1 MKNYNLKDVI
11 NMYSED
17 QETIDYIKSGKLTY
31 DNKKIKESL
40 NDNPYIEI
48 KPFIISMPDNIKKKI
63 KKEISKELSL
73 EQLNEDITSI
83 QALSDKDIKI
93 LCEIINEEDIYSEY
107 AVSVT
112 VVLDHI
118 RDVTEGVYENIHSA
132 ISKWIEKDFVTFCI
146 WKRNELEIFDFF
158 KLYKM
163 DNIYKTDVYFFIDSL
178 KIIDYLQTNLNDNY
192 KFNLSLELYNICVTT
207 SIGVKSLDDYVKN
220 LYRYDYIKRKFNNES
235 LYDELDT
242 EMSQFLNKGE
252 GKIYE

>member
-1 MKNYNLKDVI
+1 
-11 NMYSED
+11 
-17 QETIDYIKSGKLTY
+17 
-31 DNKKIKESL
+31 
-40 NDNPYIEI
+40 
-48 KPFIISMPDNIKKKI
+48 
-63 KKEISKELSL
+63 
-73 EQLNEDITSI
+73 
-83 QALSDKDIKI
+83 
-93 LCEIINEEDIYSEY
+93 
-107 AVSVT
+107 
-112 VVLDHI
+112 
-118 RDVTEGVYENIHSA
+118 
-132 ISKWIEKDFVTFCI
+132 
-146 WKRNELEIFDFF
+146 
-158 KLYKM
+158 M